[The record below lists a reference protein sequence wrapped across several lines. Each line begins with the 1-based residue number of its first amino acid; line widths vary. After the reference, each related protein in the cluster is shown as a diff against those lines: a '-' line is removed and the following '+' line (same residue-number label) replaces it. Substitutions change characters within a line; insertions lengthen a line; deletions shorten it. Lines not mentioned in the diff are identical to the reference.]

1 MKPMRTADKTTGT
14 GNTFKKEE
22 FKMAVIPVTKE
33 TFENTVLCAQKK
45 VLLDFWAPW
54 CGPCRMV
61 GPVLDEIE
69 KERQDLLV
77 AKINVDEEK
86 ELAETYRI
94 LTIPTLMVMQDGK
107 ILRQVSGA
115 RSRQE
120 ILDML

>member
-1 MKPMRTADKTTGT
+1 
-14 GNTFKKEE
+14 
-22 FKMAVIPVTKE
+22 MAVIPVTKE
-33 TFENTVLCAQKK
+33 TFENTVLRAQKK

-94 LTIPTLMVMQDGK
+94 LTIPTLMVIQDGK
-107 ILRQVSGA
+107 ILRQVSGV

>member
-1 MKPMRTADKTTGT
+1 
-14 GNTFKKEE
+14 
-22 FKMAVIPVTKE
+22 MAVIPVTKE
-33 TFENTVLCAQKK
+33 TFENTVLCTQKK

>member
-1 MKPMRTADKTTGT
+1 
-14 GNTFKKEE
+14 
-22 FKMAVIPVTKE
+22 MAVIPVTKE

-94 LTIPTLMVMQDGK
+94 LTIPTLMVIQDGK

>member
-1 MKPMRTADKTTGT
+1 
-14 GNTFKKEE
+14 
-22 FKMAVIPVTKE
+22 MAVISVTKE

-94 LTIPTLMVMQDGK
+94 LTIPTLMVIQDGK

-120 ILDML
+120 ILDMLQ

>member
-1 MKPMRTADKTTGT
+1 
-14 GNTFKKEE
+14 
-22 FKMAVIPVTKE
+22 MAVIPVTKE
-33 TFENTVLCAQKK
+33 TFEHTVLCAQKK

>member
-1 MKPMRTADKTTGT
+1 MEIT
-14 GNTFKKEE
+14 
-22 FKMAVIPVTKE
+22 VTKDN
-33 TFENTVLCAQKK
+33 FAQQVLQAEQP
-45 VLLDFWAPW
+45 VLVDFWATW
-54 CGPCRMV
+54 CGPCRMLA
-61 GPVLDEIE
+61 PVLEQIAQ
-69 KERQDLLV
+69 ERQDIRV
-77 AKINVDEEK
+77 CKINVDEEK

>member
-1 MKPMRTADKTTGT
+1 
-14 GNTFKKEE
+14 
-22 FKMAVIPVTKE
+22 MAVIPVTKE

-86 ELAETYRI
+86 ELAEAYRI
-94 LTIPTLMVMQDGK
+94 LTIPTLMVIQDGK

>member
-1 MKPMRTADKTTGT
+1 
-14 GNTFKKEE
+14 
-22 FKMAVIPVTKE
+22 MAVIPVTKE

-86 ELAETYRI
+86 ELAEAYRI

-107 ILRQVSGA
+107 ILRKVSGA

>member
-1 MKPMRTADKTTGT
+1 
-14 GNTFKKEE
+14 
-22 FKMAVIPVTKE
+22 MAVIPVTKE

-86 ELAETYRI
+86 ELAEAYRI

>member
-1 MKPMRTADKTTGT
+1 MEIT
-14 GNTFKKEE
+14 
-22 FKMAVIPVTKE
+22 VTKDN
-33 TFENTVLCAQKK
+33 FAQQVLHAEQP
-45 VLLDFWAPW
+45 VLVDFWATW
-54 CGPCRMV
+54 CGPCRMLA
-61 GPVLDEIE
+61 PVLEQIAQ
-69 KERQDLLV
+69 ERQDIRV
-77 AKINVDEEK
+77 CKINVDEEK

>member
-1 MKPMRTADKTTGT
+1 
-14 GNTFKKEE
+14 
-22 FKMAVIPVTKE
+22 MAVIPVTKE

-120 ILDML
+120 IIDML

>member
-1 MKPMRTADKTTGT
+1 
-14 GNTFKKEE
+14 
-22 FKMAVIPVTKE
+22 MAVIPVTKE

-54 CGPCRMV
+54 CGPCRRV

>member
-1 MKPMRTADKTTGT
+1 
-14 GNTFKKEE
+14 
-22 FKMAVIPVTKE
+22 MAVIPVTKE

-77 AKINVDEEK
+77 VKINVDEEK
-86 ELAETYRI
+86 ELAE
-94 LTIPTLMVMQDGK
+94 
-107 ILRQVSGA
+107 S
-115 RSRQE
+115 
-120 ILDML
+120 

>member
-1 MKPMRTADKTTGT
+1 
-14 GNTFKKEE
+14 
-22 FKMAVIPVTKE
+22 MAVIPVTKE

>member
-1 MKPMRTADKTTGT
+1 
-14 GNTFKKEE
+14 
-22 FKMAVIPVTKE
+22 MAVIPVTKE

-69 KERQDLLV
+69 KERQDLLI

>member
-1 MKPMRTADKTTGT
+1 
-14 GNTFKKEE
+14 
-22 FKMAVIPVTKE
+22 MAVIPVTKE

-54 CGPCRMV
+54 CGHCRMV

>member
-1 MKPMRTADKTTGT
+1 
-14 GNTFKKEE
+14 
-22 FKMAVIPVTKE
+22 MAVIPVTKE
-33 TFENTVLCAQKK
+33 TFENTVLRAQKK

-61 GPVLDEIE
+61 GPILDEIE

>member
-1 MKPMRTADKTTGT
+1 
-14 GNTFKKEE
+14 
-22 FKMAVIPVTKE
+22 MAVIPVTKE
-33 TFENTVLCAQKK
+33 TFENTVLRAQKK

-86 ELAETYRI
+86 ELAEAYRI
-94 LTIPTLMVMQDGK
+94 LTIPTLMVIQDGK

>member
-1 MKPMRTADKTTGT
+1 
-14 GNTFKKEE
+14 
-22 FKMAVIPVTKE
+22 MAVIPVTKE

-94 LTIPTLMVMQDGK
+94 LTIPTLMVIQDGK

-120 ILDML
+120 ILDMLQ

>member
-1 MKPMRTADKTTGT
+1 
-14 GNTFKKEE
+14 
-22 FKMAVIPVTKE
+22 MAVIPVTKE

-77 AKINVDEEK
+77 AKINVDVEK
-86 ELAETYRI
+86 ELAEAYRI

>member
-1 MKPMRTADKTTGT
+1 
-14 GNTFKKEE
+14 
-22 FKMAVIPVTKE
+22 MAVIPVTKE
-33 TFENTVLCAQKK
+33 TFENTVLRAQKK

-54 CGPCRMV
+54 CGTCRMV
-61 GPVLDEIE
+61 GQVLDEIE

-94 LTIPTLMVMQDGK
+94 LTIPTLMVIQDGK

>member
-1 MKPMRTADKTTGT
+1 
-14 GNTFKKEE
+14 
-22 FKMAVIPVTKE
+22 MAVIPVTKE
-33 TFENTVLCAQKK
+33 TFENTVLRAQKK

-94 LTIPTLMVMQDGK
+94 LTIPTLMVMQEGK

>member
-1 MKPMRTADKTTGT
+1 
-14 GNTFKKEE
+14 
-22 FKMAVIPVTKE
+22 MAVIPVTKE

-77 AKINVDEEK
+77 VKINVDEEK
-86 ELAETYRI
+86 ELAETYHI
-94 LTIPTLMVMQDGK
+94 LTIPTLMVIQDGK

>member
-1 MKPMRTADKTTGT
+1 
-14 GNTFKKEE
+14 
-22 FKMAVIPVTKE
+22 MAVIPVTKE

-69 KERQDLLV
+69 KERQDFLV

>member
-1 MKPMRTADKTTGT
+1 
-14 GNTFKKEE
+14 
-22 FKMAVIPVTKE
+22 MAVIPVTKE
-33 TFENTVLCAQKK
+33 TFENTVLRAQKK

-115 RSRQE
+115 RSKQE

>member
-1 MKPMRTADKTTGT
+1 
-14 GNTFKKEE
+14 
-22 FKMAVIPVTKE
+22 MAVIPVTKE
-33 TFENTVLCAQKK
+33 TFENTVLRAQKK

>member
-1 MKPMRTADKTTGT
+1 
-14 GNTFKKEE
+14 
-22 FKMAVIPVTKE
+22 MAVIPVTKE

-61 GPVLDEIE
+61 GPALDEIE

-94 LTIPTLMVMQDGK
+94 LTIPTLMVIQDGK

>member
-1 MKPMRTADKTTGT
+1 
-14 GNTFKKEE
+14 
-22 FKMAVIPVTKE
+22 MAVIPVTKE

-69 KERQDLLV
+69 KERKDLLV

-94 LTIPTLMVMQDGK
+94 LTIPTLMVIQDGK

>member
-1 MKPMRTADKTTGT
+1 
-14 GNTFKKEE
+14 
-22 FKMAVIPVTKE
+22 MAVIPVTKE

-61 GPVLDEIE
+61 GPILDEIE

>member
-1 MKPMRTADKTTGT
+1 MSANIIELHAD
-14 GNTFKKEE
+14 NFEQE
-22 FKMAVIPVTKE
+22 VIASPLPV
-33 TFENTVLCAQKK
+33 CI
-45 VLLDFWAPW
+45 DFWAPW

-94 LTIPTLMVMQDGK
+94 LTIPTLMVIQDGK

>member
-1 MKPMRTADKTTGT
+1 
-14 GNTFKKEE
+14 
-22 FKMAVIPVTKE
+22 MAVIPVTKE

-77 AKINVDEEK
+77 VKINVDEEK

>member
-1 MKPMRTADKTTGT
+1 
-14 GNTFKKEE
+14 
-22 FKMAVIPVTKE
+22 MAVIPVTKE

-77 AKINVDEEK
+77 VKINVDEEK

-94 LTIPTLMVMQDGK
+94 LTIPTLMVIQDGK
-107 ILRQVSGA
+107 ILRQVSGV

>member
-1 MKPMRTADKTTGT
+1 
-14 GNTFKKEE
+14 
-22 FKMAVIPVTKE
+22 MAVLPVTKE
-33 TFENTVLCAQKK
+33 TFENTVLRAQKK

>member
-1 MKPMRTADKTTGT
+1 
-14 GNTFKKEE
+14 
-22 FKMAVIPVTKE
+22 MAVIPVTKE

-86 ELAETYRI
+86 ELVETYRI
-94 LTIPTLMVMQDGK
+94 LTIPTLMVIQDGK

>member
-1 MKPMRTADKTTGT
+1 
-14 GNTFKKEE
+14 
-22 FKMAVIPVTKE
+22 MAVIPVTKE

-45 VLLDFWAPW
+45 VLLDFWATW

-94 LTIPTLMVMQDGK
+94 LTIPTLMVIQDGK

>member
-1 MKPMRTADKTTGT
+1 
-14 GNTFKKEE
+14 
-22 FKMAVIPVTKE
+22 MAVIPVTKE
-33 TFENTVLCAQKK
+33 TFENTGLRAQKK

-94 LTIPTLMVMQDGK
+94 LTIPTLMVIQDGK

>member
-1 MKPMRTADKTTGT
+1 
-14 GNTFKKEE
+14 
-22 FKMAVIPVTKE
+22 MAVIPVTKE

-77 AKINVDEEK
+77 TKINVDEEK
-86 ELAETYRI
+86 ELAEAYRI